1 MGENSEKNYLSRQ
14 LVFQN
19 GLKGVASGVVPKGKE
34 AHSEYRSNELVSA
47 FLTSTGLAGRMV
59 VSGLLCGYINKG
71 LIELTRQC
79 QDDLGIKWRPIQ
91 DIITEGLE
99 V

>member
-1 MGENSEKNYLSRQ
+1 M
-14 LVFQN
+14 N

-34 AHSEYRSNELVSA
+34 AHSEYRTNEFVSA

>member
-1 MGENSEKNYLSRQ
+1 M
-14 LVFQN
+14 N
-19 GLKGVASGVVPKGKE
+19 GLKGVSSGVIPKGKE
-34 AHSEYRSNELVSA
+34 ARSQYRKNEYVSA

-71 LIELTRQC
+71 LIELARQC
-79 QDDLGIKWRPIQ
+79 QEDMGIKWRPIQ
-91 DIITEGLE
+91 DIMTEGLE